1 MKGARLAIDVI
12 TYNDKLERAFQY
24 ACGNTLVCDTL
35 EIAKYICYEK
45 NQQVKGKFFFFFT
58 IYIDIKE
65 ERKFNSFIIIS
76 NFELKFCSL
85 L

>member
-45 NQQVKGKFFFFFT
+45 NQQVKGKNLN
-58 IYIDIKE
+58 K
-65 ERKFNSFIIIS
+65 K
-76 NFELKFCSL
+76 
-85 L
+85 

>member
-1 MKGARLAIDVI
+1 MVKPINDKYRSFMKGARLAIDVI

-45 NQQVKGKFFFFFT
+45 NQQVKGK
-58 IYIDIKE
+58 
-65 ERKFNSFIIIS
+65 
-76 NFELKFCSL
+76 
-85 L
+85 